1 MPRVFH
7 TVASPRTVFFDE
19 SGYTGPNLSD
29 LSQPFFVY
37 AGLIIEPDAA
47 RDYLDAWV
55 AKHRITRDKNG
66 EAKATSLITSRDS
79 SRHAA
84 IAELASDLGPSAW
97 VAVFEKSFCLA
108 GKFFEYAFDPIL
120 LPKIGLFHALRFP
133 QFLANLV
140 HMYAQ
145 SQLAVEQLLT
155 DFAALVRRDT
165 PDFEAALPLAA
176 YDPQDPI
183 DCIRIILAKNRRTV
197 IEHVEY
203 SRQLPLVKWLLD
215 LTSTALFTLLMQI
228 GNSTPLRV
236 ICDESK
242 PLAADTSAFDALV
255 GRTDDVEYVVN
266 GLRLGTVNLSEP
278 VVPRPSRSEAGLQL
292 ADIIAGA
299 TAKAVKTLAVGG
311 KSPFANALD
320 DIHSVKV
327 GADITEIDL
336 QRREAQVNLM
346 LLTDLADRSGRG
358 VDLLDGIE
366 DFISIVSEPEF
377 SLVVPR

>member
-1 MPRVFH
+1 MAF
-7 TVASPRTVFFDE
+7 PRTVFFDE
-19 SGYTGPNLSD
+19 SGYTGQNLND

-37 AGLIIEPDAA
+37 AGLIIEADAA

-55 AKHRITRDKNG
+55 AKHRIPRDKNG
-66 EAKATSLITSRDS
+66 EVKVTSLITSRDCR
-79 SRHAA
+79 RHTA
-84 IAELASDLGPSAW
+84 IAELITDLGSAAW

-108 GKFFEYAFDPIL
+108 AKFFEYTFDPIL
-120 LPKIGLFHALRFP
+120 LPKMGLFHALRFP

-145 SQLAVEQLLT
+145 NQSAVEQLLT

-165 PDFEAALPLAA
+165 TDFEAALPLVA

-183 DCIRIILAKNRRTV
+183 DCIRIILANNRRTV

-203 SRQLPLVKWLLD
+203 SKQLPFGKWLLD
-215 LTSTALFTLLMQI
+215 LTTTALFTLLMQI
-228 GNSTPLRV
+228 GNSTLLRV

-255 GRTDDVEYVVN
+255 GRTESVEYVVN
-266 GLRLGTVNLSEP
+266 GMRLGTVSLSEP

-311 KSPFANALD
+311 KSPFGNALD
-320 DIHSVKV
+320 DIRSVKV
-327 GADITEIDL
+327 GADITEVDL

-346 LLTDLADRSGRG
+346 LLTALADRSGRG

-377 SLVVPR
+377 SLIVPR